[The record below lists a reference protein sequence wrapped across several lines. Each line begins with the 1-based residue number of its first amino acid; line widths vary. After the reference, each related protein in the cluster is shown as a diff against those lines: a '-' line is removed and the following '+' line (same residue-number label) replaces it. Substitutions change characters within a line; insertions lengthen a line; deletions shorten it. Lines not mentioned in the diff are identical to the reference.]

1 MSHGSCLAGDE
12 ALSLIRLYC
21 SRPLPALAGSD
32 LRTLCC
38 AVYVMKG
45 SGLVTLAVLPQ
56 CIELGIQWCVPYRSH
71 EYCVTFST
79 VLPHIQC
86 WHGLCI
92 CGLSIHNHFFH
103 SMHVDSV
110 L

>member
-38 AVYVMKG
+38 AVYAMKG
-45 SGLVTLAVLPQ
+45 AMKESGLVTLFYPNA
-56 CIELGIQWCVPYRSH
+56 
-71 EYCVTFST
+71 
-79 VLPHIQC
+79 
-86 WHGLCI
+86 
-92 CGLSIHNHFFH
+92 LSWE
-103 SMHVDSV
+103 
-110 L
+110 